1 MSFYI
6 HRGYLQE
13 HTDRLDRQ
21 ISELQSLENQVRQL
35 LHTGDGTDA
44 FALQKCLRR
53 LEQVRHSLTDVRR
66 VLIEHHTGVTEYGP
80 ERICV
85 QAHKGQIT
93 VLGQG
98 MKLCRMSDRQLII
111 SGRIQGVALSRG

>member
-53 LEQVRHSLTDVRR
+53 LEQVRHNLTDVRR
-66 VLIEHHTGVTEYGP
+66 VLIEHSEYTD
-80 ERICV
+80 
-85 QAHKGQIT
+85 AY
-93 VLGQG
+93 
-98 MKLCRMSDRQLII
+98 SRQLAK
-111 SGRIQGVALSRG
+111 QMDDLVLEAKKVFD

>member
-1 MSFYI
+1 MEKWML
-6 HRGYLQE
+6 GADLPDE
-13 HTDRLDRQ
+13 NLGRLPLVE
-21 ISELQSLENQVRQL
+21 IC
-35 LHTGDGTDA
+35 GD
-44 FALQKCLRR
+44 
-53 LEQVRHSLTDVRR
+53 RR
-66 VLIEHHTGVTEYGP
+66 VLIEHHTGVTEDGP

>member
-1 MSFYI
+1 MEKWML
-6 HRGYLQE
+6 GVDLPDE
-13 HTDRLDRQ
+13 NPGRLPLVE
-21 ISELQSLENQVRQL
+21 IC
-35 LHTGDGTDA
+35 GD
-44 FALQKCLRR
+44 
-53 LEQVRHSLTDVRR
+53 RR